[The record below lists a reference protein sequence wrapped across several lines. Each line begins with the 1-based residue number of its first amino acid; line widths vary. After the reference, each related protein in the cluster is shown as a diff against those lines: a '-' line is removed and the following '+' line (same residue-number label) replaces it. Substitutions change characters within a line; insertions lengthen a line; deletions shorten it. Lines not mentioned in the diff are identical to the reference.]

1 MDAENVLAAARA
13 HTGGL
18 ADVGDPAVLEGLEVL
33 LKSYESEA
41 KFTDTGKQ
49 RQIAKV
55 VNNMATRLKVVD
67 WLKRNPELLEQPV
80 EKPMFVFGL
89 PRTGT
94 TLTINLLHA
103 DPGRRSLLHW
113 EAFDPVPPP
122 RAEELYAGP
131 RYEKSQ
137 AQTEAALNAVP
148 HIAAIHHEGAGS
160 PTECQFAMTPSF
172 CAQVYEAESDIPS
185 YRHWFL
191 HEASYLP
198 AFRFE
203 KQLLQ
208 LLQSQAPGRWTLK
221 NPWHPLYLD
230 DLTTVFPDAQLVMTH
245 RDPAAVVGSCCSLI
259 KYVRQIYSDDV
270 DLRAIGET
278 FMDTFAI
285 MIDRA
290 LAYKAKHGADAIH
303 DIQYADMVRDPIAEL
318 RKVYERFGEPFTP
331 AIEAAMQRQL
341 ADNPQGK
348 HGKHVY
354 SLEEYGLTKEAVRR
368 RFGDYIDAY
377 RIPLNN

>member
-1 MDAENVLAAARA
+1 MNADDVLAAARA
-13 HTGGL
+13 QTGL
-18 ADVGDPAVLEGLEVL
+18 TDVGDPAVLEGLGIL
-33 LKSYESEA
+33 LKAYDEEA
-41 KFTDTGKQ
+41 KFTEAGKQ
-49 RQIAKV
+49 RQIAKA

-67 WLKRNPELLEQPV
+67 WLKRHPELRERPV

-103 DPGRRSLLHW
+103 DPRRRSLLHW

-137 AQTEAALNAVP
+137 AQTEAALSAVP
-148 HIAAIHHEGAGS
+148 HIAAIHHEGAAS

-172 CAQVYEAESDIPS
+172 CAQVYEAESDVPS

-198 AFRFE
+198 AFTFE

-245 RDPAAVVGSCCSLI
+245 RDPADVVGSCCSLI
-259 KYVRQIYSDDV
+259 KYVRQIYSDQV

-278 FMDTFAI
+278 FMDTFSI

-290 LAYKAKHGADAIH
+290 LDYKAKHGADSIH
-303 DIQYADMVRDPIAEL
+303 DIQYADMVRDPIDTL
-318 RKVYERFGEPFTP
+318 RKVYARFDEPFTP
-331 AIEAAMQRQL
+331 AADAAMQRYL

-348 HGKHVY
+348 HGRHEY
-354 SLEEYGLTKEAVRR
+354 SLEEYGLTRDTVRR
-368 RFGDYIDAY
+368 RFADYIEAY
-377 RIPLNN
+377 RIPLKD